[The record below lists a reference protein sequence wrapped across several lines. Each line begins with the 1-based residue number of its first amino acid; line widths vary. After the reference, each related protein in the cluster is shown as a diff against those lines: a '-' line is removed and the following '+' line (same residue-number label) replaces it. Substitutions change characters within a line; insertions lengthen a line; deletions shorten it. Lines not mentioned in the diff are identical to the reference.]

1 MLIVVKIQPV
11 MIALVILMIFPND
24 NSGPD
29 ANDDRIDGDNSDGKT
44 NDGADGHRNDE
55 DDDDGGCL
63 DSVKNCFK
71 NKQIDLENFS
81 FSSLIPMRLKK
92 TTL

>member
-1 MLIVVKIQPV
+1 MIV
-11 MIALVILMIFPND
+11 PND
-24 NSGPD
+24 NSGRD
-29 ANDDRIDGDNSDGKT
+29 ANDDRIDGDNSEGRT

-71 NKQIDLENFS
+71 NK
-81 FSSLIPMRLKK
+81 
-92 TTL
+92 